1 MTGKRKP
8 TGKHPGGKPPIR
20 YDPDRY
26 PEFARALA
34 IEGLTNQ
41 EIADKLNIG
50 ITTLKKWMK
59 LYPEFATS
67 IKEGKAP
74 ADAKVEMS
82 LYKKALGFEVTEKRA
97 LVVGTGEYAHIEMV
111 TETRYV
117 PPDNTSCIFWLKN
130 RKPDKWRDK
139 HDVEHSGVISWAEL
153 VKRAGDKSE

>member
-1 MTGKRKP
+1 
-8 TGKHPGGKPPIR
+8 
-20 YDPDRY
+20 
-26 PEFARALA
+26 
-34 IEGLTNQ
+34 
-41 EIADKLNIG
+41 
-50 ITTLKKWMK
+50 MK